1 MHKMLYFS
9 RFPVFYSL
17 YSCSIPNPHSQNY
30 QLKCFQIMMDILW
43 VRENI
48 PPVQEPLPLIKE
60 GGCDT
65 DFDFHLKFKV
75 WDNLQVPAM

>member
-1 MHKMLYFS
+1 
-9 RFPVFYSL
+9 
-17 YSCSIPNPHSQNY
+17 
-30 QLKCFQIMMDILW
+30 MDILW